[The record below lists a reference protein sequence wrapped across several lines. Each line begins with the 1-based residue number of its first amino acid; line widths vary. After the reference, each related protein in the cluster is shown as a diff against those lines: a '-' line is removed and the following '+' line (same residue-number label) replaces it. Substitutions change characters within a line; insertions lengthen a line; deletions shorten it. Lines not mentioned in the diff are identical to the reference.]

1 MAPIALETENHIR
14 DAEFHKAM
22 HGKSAETKGFRSMLN
37 KDHEAHRLA
46 SEEYF
51 KHWDNKHAVTETA
64 EIREARHFHSNFHL
78 PLCKP
83 TNISIRLEK
92 QSTQPSQ
99 DIITTSQ
106 PTFTN
111 MAGEARFTSAG
122 SPMAKA
128 FIRPLHDM
136 NTI

>member
-51 KHWDNKHAVTETA
+51 NHLEKKNALTETA
-64 EIREARHFHSNFHL
+64 QIIAARLFFFFFFFL
-78 PLCKP
+78 AQCKP
-83 TNISIRLEK
+83 TNTSIRLEK
-92 QSTQPSQ
+92 
-99 DIITTSQ
+99 
-106 PTFTN
+106 
-111 MAGEARFTSAG
+111 
-122 SPMAKA
+122 
-128 FIRPLHDM
+128 
-136 NTI
+136 